1 MGQHLCVGSTIG
13 GLPISLCIMCSK
25 IGCKRTGRSLVSSR
39 PDRYRR
45 QRGDSSGSSTGLT
58 GSRGTSTGGE
68 LRGGSGWRSS
78 SRERTG
84 LIGSRGTSTGA
95 GLRGGSDGGS
105 RPGCGDAGVGLRG
118 GTFGPRGDSHFDLNI
133 VD

>member
-25 IGCKRTGRSLVSSR
+25 TGCKRSGRSLVSSR
-39 PDRYRR
+39 PHRYRR

-58 GSRGTSTGGE
+58 GSRGTSTG
-68 LRGGSGWRSS
+68 
-78 SRERTG
+78 
-84 LIGSRGTSTGA
+84 A
-95 GLRGGSDGGS
+95 GLRLGSGGGS
-105 RPGCGDAGVGLRG
+105 RPGCGDAGAGLRG